1 MWAYL
6 LLAENRLA
14 CCLLAVARLK
24 WSRSA
29 SLATRE
35 ALLCYVARDDGAVR
49 PSLGPRSNFAQT
61 LILGAQ
67 SHRGDKHESQ
77 EVAHLL
83 GNEEVTSIRLRE
95 VADCGGP

>member
-1 MWAYL
+1 MWAYLL

-14 CCLLAVARLK
+14 MPCCLLAVARLK

-29 SLATRE
+29 SLATRG
-35 ALLCYVARDDGAVR
+35 AVLCYVARDDGAVRVR

-67 SHRGDKHESQ
+67 SLRRDKHESQ

-83 GNEEVTSIRLRE
+83 GNEEERAHSLQE
-95 VADCGGP
+95 L